1 MPFIWIKLEYFRFFR
16 VFYRYDFHLNRSLM
30 GIKLCNSIMQHK
42 NPIIFHWVVQKYVEK
57 LDENCTD
64 KVYVAVES
72 NYYSHANLLD
82 RSFIQKYHTL
92 TWARVNPEVAV
103 LCSASFSHFSG
114 VTCLATKLWVDLIS
128 GKGAAFNKEEKS
140 SGHLSLIPITWRRF
154 FMCASIY
161 CTKKT
166 CFHCCIDLFALF
178 IALVLTIFI
187 VEVERLER
195 KSRANPCYLK
205 NHTEKLW

>member
-1 MPFIWIKLEYFRFFR
+1 MHNSNIFLENEINVQCLLYELNWNILDFFR

-128 GKGAAFNKEEKS
+128 GKGAAFNKEEKKV
-140 SGHLSLIPITWRRF
+140 LV
-154 FMCASIY
+154 IY
-161 CTKKT
+161 
-166 CFHCCIDLFALF
+166 L
-178 IALVLTIFI
+178 
-187 VEVERLER
+187 
-195 KSRANPCYLK
+195 
-205 NHTEKLW
+205 